1 MRYIYMQDK
10 KHSDGHDDT
19 KRDKNESYQEQY
31 LPTGYDWRKS
41 NCDEK
46 RIVPCRLKDEFIK
59 HKYH

>member
-1 MRYIYMQDK
+1 MY
-10 KHSDGHDDT
+10 
-19 KRDKNESYQEQY
+19 DKNQTECYDVTKTDKTESFQEQY

-46 RIVPCRLKDEFIK
+46 RIGPCRLKDEYIK

>member
-1 MRYIYMQDK
+1 MQDK
-10 KHSDGHDDT
+10 NQPDCYNVMKT
-19 KRDKNESYQEQY
+19 DKTEPFQEQY

-46 RIVPCRLKDEFIK
+46 RIGPCRLKDEYIK